1 MKIIKKFYGLTKE
14 KEKVYVYKM
23 IGKNI
28 EVEILNYGGIIKRIL
43 IPDKYGVRNNIV
55 ASFDSF
61 KEYERT
67 SMFVG
72 CITGRVAGRIK
83 NGVLRIKDKIYQ
95 LDCNEG
101 RNHLHGGYSSLNK
114 KLWNDVA
121 IRASKDTLKLTLRYK
136 SCHLENKF
144 PAEIDYYVSYIL
156 KEDSLEI
163 RYLGIPDRET
173 YTSLTNH
180 TFFNLSGN
188 FNKNILEH
196 KICLMA
202 DKYIKVDSE
211 KIPTEIVFTQNS
223 IFNLTKSY
231 RIGDILNS
239 EDDQLKLGGN
249 GIDHGFVLEKIDS
262 PQCLVEDLETGR
274 YMTVE
279 TDQPVIVFYT
289 ANQVR
294 DDLVLYK
301 NIKPM
306 KHFGFCLETQD
317 YPDIQNLKKEA
328 MEIYDIH
335 NPYVQKTIFKFG
347 IISR

>member
-1 MKIIKKFYGLTKE
+1 MKIIKKFYGLTTE
-14 KEKVYVYKM
+14 REKVYVYKM

-28 EVEILNYGGIIKRIL
+28 EIEILNYGGIIKSIL
-43 IPDKYGVRNNIV
+43 LPDKYGIRKNIV

-61 KEYERT
+61 KEYEKT
-67 SMFVG
+67 SMFIG

-83 NGVLRIKDKIYQ
+83 NGVLKINDKIYQ

-101 RNHLHGGYSSLNK
+101 NNHLHGGYGSLNK

-121 IRASKDTLKLTLRYK
+121 IRASKDMLKLTLRYK

-156 KEDSLEI
+156 RKDSLEI
-163 RYLGIPDRET
+163 RYLGIPDRKT

-180 TFFNLSGN
+180 TFFNLSGD
-188 FNKNILEH
+188 FNKNILDH

-202 DKYIKVDSE
+202 DKYIQINHE
-211 KIPTEIVFTQNS
+211 KIPTKILDIQNS
-223 IFNLTKSY
+223 IFDLRKSCK
-231 RIGDILNS
+231 IGKVLNS
-239 EDDQLKLGGN
+239 REEQLKLGGN
-249 GIDHGFVLEKIDS
+249 GVDHGFVLEKFHL
-262 PQCLVEDLETGR
+262 PQSLVEDIETGR
-274 YMTVE
+274 YMTVK

-289 ANQVR
+289 ANHVR
-294 DDLVLYK
+294 EDLILSK

-317 YPDIQNLKKEA
+317 YPDIQNLKKES
-328 MEIYDIH
+328 MKIYDRN
-335 NPYVQKTIFKFG
+335 NPYIQKTIFKFG
-347 IISR
+347 VIS